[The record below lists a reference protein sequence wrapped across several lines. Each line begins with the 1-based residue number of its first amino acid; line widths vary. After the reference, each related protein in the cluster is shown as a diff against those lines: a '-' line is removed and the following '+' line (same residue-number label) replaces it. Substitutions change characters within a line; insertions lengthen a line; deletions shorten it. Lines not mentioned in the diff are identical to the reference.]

1 MISYIKG
8 KVIAKGSDYIITEA
22 GGIGYKV
29 FVPSDFLSRVLTGKE
44 TEVYCHLYIR
54 QDETLELYG
63 VESAEKLELFE
74 LLKGISGIGPKA
86 ALAISSLGTRAR
98 LERAVQE
105 GEDAFFSKVKGIG
118 QKRLQKIMLELTGS
132 FRRAVSP
139 KQEEDEA
146 VEALSSLGFTK
157 QKAREAL
164 TKIEAG
170 IESMEER
177 VKAALKHIS

>member
-29 FVPSDFLSRVLTGKE
+29 FVSGMFLVKMTLGKE
-44 TEVYCHLYIR
+44 IEAYCHLHIR
-54 QDETLELYG
+54 QEETLELYG
-63 VESAEKLELFE
+63 VESAEALELFE
-74 LLKGISGIGPKA
+74 LLRGISGIGPKV
-86 ALAISSLGTRAR
+86 ALAISSLGNRGQ
-98 LERAVQE
+98 LERAVKE
-105 GEDAFFSKVKGIG
+105 GNEKFFAGVRGIG

-146 VEALSSLGFTK
+146 VDALAALGFTR
-157 QKAREAL
+157 QKARDAL
-164 TKIEAG
+164 SKIG
-170 IESMEER
+170 SSIETAEER
-177 VKAALKHIS
+177 VKAALRHIQ